1 MAPYTCQIKS
11 ESFFACNDGHRRDLC
26 LKASVQP
33 ALFCATFFNLFFIC
47 SLYVKLLLPSDDKP
61 VSTLV
66 IQIRSLYVKLLV
78 PSSFGGPRQD
88 PVFMGILLGVL
99 PKGHSVLHIISI
111 YPIRELEC
119 LVQNRF
125 ILYHQFDLA

>member
-1 MAPYTCQIKS
+1 MAPCTCQIKN
-11 ESFFACNDGHRRDLC
+11 ESFFACNDGHCRDLC

-33 ALFCATFFNLFFIC
+33 ALFCATFFNLFLFC
-47 SLYVKLLLPSDDKP
+47 SLYVKLLLPSGNKP

-66 IQIRSLYVKLLV
+66 ISFGSFYVKLLV

-88 PVFMGILLGVL
+88 AVFMGVLLGVL
-99 PKGHSVLHIISI
+99 PKRHNMLHIISV
-111 YPIRELEC
+111 YPVGILES